1 MSQTSLPAA
10 DPATL
15 AAVRAVIE
23 QYCEGARAGDLARVQ
38 ATFHPDARMSGYLQG
53 QAMVGTPEPFYDAVR
68 NAPAPAK
75 SGEPYR
81 KEIVRIDVAGPI
93 ASVTLVEG
101 PYLGM
106 HFTEFFHLL
115 QLDGRWCIVSK
126 TFMHT

>member
-1 MSQTSLPAA
+1 MMRNLFLIAAGLLPANA
-10 DPATL
+10 TGNRINPAFPT
-15 AAVRAVIE
+15 
-23 QYCEGARAGDLARVQ
+23 C
-38 ATFHPDARMSGYLQG
+38 
-53 QAMVGTPEPFYDAVR
+53 

-81 KEIVRIDVAGPI
+81 YEIVRVDVAGPI

-106 HFTEFFHLL
+106 QFTEFFHLL
-115 QLDGRWCIVSK
+115 RVDGRWSIVSK

>member
-1 MSQTSLPAA
+1 MSGTTLPAA
-10 DPATL
+10 DAATL

-23 QYCEGARAGDLARVQ
+23 QYCEGARAGDLERVR

-53 QAMVGTPEPFYDAVR
+53 RSMVGTPEPFYDAVR

-81 KEIVRIDVAGPI
+81 YEIVRVEVAGPI

-106 HFTEFFHLL
+106 QFTEFFHLL
-115 QLDGRWCIVSK
+115 QVDGRWSIVSK

>member
-1 MSQTSLPAA
+1 MSETSLPAA
-10 DPATL
+10 DAATV

-23 QYCEGARAGDLARVQ
+23 QYCEGARVGDLDRVR

-53 QAMVGTPEPFYDAVR
+53 QSHVGSPEPFYDAVR

-75 SGEPYR
+75 SGEPFRYD
-81 KEIVRIDVAGPI
+81 IVRVDVAGPI

-106 HFTEFFHLL
+106 QFTEFFHLL
-115 QLDGRWCIVSK
+115 RLDGRWCIVSK

>member
-1 MSQTSLPAA
+1 MSEKSPAA
-10 DPATL
+10 ADAAVV

-23 QYCEGARAGDLARVQ
+23 QYCEGARVGDLDRVR

-53 QAMVGTPEPFYDAVR
+53 QSLVGTPEPFYDAIR

-81 KEIVRIDVAGPI
+81 YEIVRVEVAGPI

-106 HFTEFFHLL
+106 QFTEYFHLL